1 MRDLPLSGLTFP
13 SGLCNSKVMKL
24 TVLGCTGSLAA
35 PGNPGSS
42 YLIETGANEPGI
54 LMDFGPGA
62 LAAMQEVADP
72 SDAHLLF
79 SHLHADH
86 CSDTASLCVWRR
98 FHPTAPA
105 RQRHKLCGPSYTPE
119 HIGRMCG
126 DGPDDIADLSDTF
139 AFQAWVSGKPVDI
152 DSVTV
157 TPFPVVHPAA
167 ESHALRVE
175 HRDSGNVICFS
186 GDSCYTPTLIDAA
199 RNANLF
205 LCEAAWGPY
214 KGDGTPEGMHMSGQE
229 AGVIA
234 REAGVDK
241 LVLVHIQPWSDK
253 EATLEA
259 ARTEF
264 GGEIVLGEA
273 KAVYEL

>member
-1 MRDLPLSGLTFP
+1 
-13 SGLCNSKVMKL
+13 
-24 TVLGCTGSLAA
+24 
-35 PGNPGSS
+35 
-42 YLIETGANEPGI
+42 
-54 LMDFGPGA
+54 MDFGPGA

-72 SDAHLLF
+72 ADAHLLF

-105 RQRHKLCGPSYTPE
+105 RRRHALYGPSYAPE
-119 HIGRMCG
+119 HLGRMG
-126 DGPDDIADLSDTF
+126 ANGPDDIDDLSDTF
-139 AFQAWVSGKPVDI
+139 DMHTWVPGRAVDI
-152 DSVTV
+152 DAVTV

-175 HRDSGNVICFS
+175 HKESGAVITFS
-186 GDSCYTPTLIDAA
+186 GDSAFTPTLIDAA

-205 LCEAAWGPY
+205 LCEAAWGPET
-214 KGDGTPEGMHMSGQE
+214 DENTPPDMHMSGRD
-229 AGVIA
+229 AGRIA

-253 EATLEA
+253 EATLAA
-259 ARTEF
+259 ARDEF
-264 GGEIVLGEA
+264 DGEIVLGNA
-273 KAVYEL
+273 GDVYEV